1 MKVPRSAE
9 DDRTTLRYALLLI
22 CPLAR
27 ELDARLDRLRSCVHR
42 QDHVIPKEL
51 GDLFGEEAEKGIV
64 KCTRGERQTLSLLHQ
79 GCHNAGVAVA
89 LINGATVRSMVSKL
103 YATIGHEAEKQCVA
117 RAPLVSDTE
126 NGK

>member
-1 MKVPRSAE
+1 
-9 DDRTTLRYALLLI
+9 
-22 CPLAR
+22 
-27 ELDARLDRLRSCVHR
+27 
-42 QDHVIPKEL
+42 
-51 GDLFGEEAEKGIV
+51 
-64 KCTRGERQTLSLLHQ
+64 
-79 GCHNAGVAVA
+79 VAVA